1 MLKEFKG
8 NTRRAAIFSEL
19 EVRSTRQVTIMFRK
33 ISLLVLVLAFVSG
46 VVNAGTPNPD
56 ADVNGCFVDAPVTV
70 NEGVSIPVTVK
81 CVGIPTDNNVF
92 GFQIGTSV
100 SGDFAGAAPTTYTAG
115 EFTSLADGGA
125 AGVLL
130 GDNTLDLYGVSRRTT
145 NVVAVTDFTLGSYSL
160 TADTDLTI
168 ADGDV
173 AVTLSDSIFKLSD
186 NYGLDLNGWLRTVND
201 SSTTINDID
210 LAWLSGNTTIKSD
223 SNAIGNIKNVTLDLG
238 AKQYTAAS
246 VASYQTALNMDSSYL
261 YVEDANGFVGG
272 SFAVAQDS
280 DNTLEVYV
288 NADMFGHLG
297 CSTAS
302 INLLDAGAPEDV
314 DGFVGTSGAITLK
327 AGDANDDNTI
337 SNTDATIIGDD
348 FGDTGVAINALAEGD
363 VNVDDTIN
371 IFDLVH
377 VGRNFTATIG
387 ACA

>member
-1 MLKEFKG
+1 M
-8 NTRRAAIFSEL
+8 I
-19 EVRSTRQVTIMFRK
+19 RK
-33 ISLLVLVLAFVSG
+33 FSLLVLVLAFVSG

-56 ADVNGCFVDAPVTV
+56 AAVNGCFVDAPASV

-100 SGDFAGAAPTTYTAG
+100 ARDYAGSAPTTYTAG

-160 TADTDLTI
+160 TADTDLTL
-168 ADGDV
+168 ANGAV
-173 AVTLSDSIFKLSD
+173 AVTLADSTFKLSD

-201 SSTTINDID
+201 TSTTINDID
-210 LAWLSGNTTIKSD
+210 LAWLSGNTTVQSD

-238 AKQYTAAS
+238 AKQYAVAS
-246 VASYQTALNMDSSYL
+246 VASYQTVLNMDSAYL
-261 YVEDANGFVGG
+261 YVEDANGVVGG
-272 SFAVAQDS
+272 SFAAAQAS
-280 DNTLEVYV
+280 DDALEISAG
-288 NADMFGHLG
+288 ADMFGHLA

-302 INLLDAGAPEDV
+302 IDLLDAGAPEDV
-314 DGFVGTSGAITLK
+314 DGFIGTAGAITLK
-327 AGDANDDNTI
+327 AGDVNDDGEI
-337 SNTDATIIGDD
+337 SNTDATIMGDD
-348 FGDTGVAINALAEGD
+348 FGDAGGAINVSFEND
-363 VNVDDTIN
+363 VNVDDTVN

-377 VGRNFTATIG
+377 VGRNFTATTG